1 MLPERQPTRFLYF
14 ATAAAEFLQS
24 GVAVIGS
31 GVMSGQ
37 QKCAPRWA
45 FPSAADASPTTRA
58 KSGSDPS
65 GRFDQGNLVVGEA
78 VELIDARIYLLV
90 NGIYLTPDEALF
102 RLQLGRGKLPM
113 QGEH

>member
-1 MLPERQPTRFLYF
+1 MGRDGDPRLLTRSLRGFPPD
-14 ATAAAEFLQS
+14 TC
-24 GVAVIGS
+24 S

-37 QKCAPRWA
+37 LKCAPCWA